1 MYRGLGGAYS
11 LSVSMTNILIAVIAV
26 LLSANFILDTDI
38 PCPVEWTD
46 NLRNHEERLNKCK
59 LVSRNRYLEWVLKD

>member
-1 MYRGLGGAYS
+1 MEYIHTSTL
-11 LSVSMTNILIAVIAV
+11 VMTNILIAVIAL

-46 NLRNHEERLNKCK
+46 NLRNHQERMSKCK
-59 LVSRNRYLEWVLKD
+59 LVSQNRYLEWVLKD

>member
-1 MYRGLGGAYS
+1 
-11 LSVSMTNILIAVIAV
+11 MTTILIGIMAL
-26 LLSANFILDTDI
+26 LLSANFILDTDK

-46 NLRNHEERLNKCK
+46 NLINHEQRLNKCK

>member
-11 LSVSMTNILIAVIAV
+11 LSVSMTNILIAVIAL
-26 LLSANFILDTDI
+26 LLSANFILDTHT
-38 PCPVEWTD
+38 PCPVKWTND
-46 NLRNHEERLNKCK
+46 LRNHQERMSKCK

>member
-1 MYRGLGGAYS
+1 MEYIHTSTL
-11 LSVSMTNILIAVIAV
+11 VMTNILIAVIAL

-46 NLRNHEERLNKCK
+46 NLRNHQQRMNKCK

>member
-1 MYRGLGGAYS
+1 
-11 LSVSMTNILIAVIAV
+11 MTNILIAVIAL
-26 LLSANFILDTDI
+26 LLSANFILDTDT